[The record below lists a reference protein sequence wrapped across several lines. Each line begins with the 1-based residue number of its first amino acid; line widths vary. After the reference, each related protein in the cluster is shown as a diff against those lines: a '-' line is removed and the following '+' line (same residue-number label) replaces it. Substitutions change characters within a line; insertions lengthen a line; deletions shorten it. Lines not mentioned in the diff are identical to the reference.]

1 MDDGLDTGDI
11 LYQKKFSLNGNL
23 DDIYNRIIDIGGD
36 GVIKIMDEGFEQVK
50 QDENEATY
58 YKRRKPSM
66 SEIRLDDFK
75 NCTSKQLHDKI
86 RALQD
91 PYPNAYIRC
100 QDGKKLFL
108 TESRLEDR
116 IEDN

>member
-1 MDDGLDTGDI
+1 
-11 LYQKKFSLNGNL
+11 
-23 DDIYNRIIDIGGD
+23 
-36 GVIKIMDEGFEQVK
+36 
-50 QDENEATY
+50 
-58 YKRRKPSM
+58 M

-100 QDGKKLFL
+100 KDGKKLFL